1 MAKHPQITIPIS
13 KYKHDIVFL
22 IVLCFNG
29 LCLIDKQE
37 EIRCLLKEISH
48 KSDAEIRD
56 IISKWFTIE

>member
-1 MAKHPQITIPIS
+1 MAKHPQNTIPIS

-29 LCLIDKQE
+29 LCKLHKQG
-37 EIRCLLKEISH
+37 EIETLLKEISH

>member
-1 MAKHPQITIPIS
+1 MTKYPQITIPIS

-29 LCLIDKQE
+29 LCKLRKQG
-37 EIRCLLKEISH
+37 EIKTLLKEISH
-48 KSDAEIRD
+48 KSDAEIWD